1 MGCLLT
7 FLLLACSSHVPV
19 WSRSIA
25 RYFDHIAL
33 DFLPVWVPLAGLVD
47 LLEVLVLVAVVPAVG
62 CPAVAEPAGFILTLA
77 QILKASKTSDS
88 IV

>member
-1 MGCLLT
+1 
-7 FLLLACSSHVPV
+7 
-19 WSRSIA
+19 
-25 RYFDHIAL
+25 
-33 DFLPVWVPLAGLVD
+33 VPLAGLVD